1 MSLIAS
7 LGALEIGLIFGLVA
21 LGVFLSFRVINF
33 PDLTVDGSFPLG
45 GAVAA
50 TLIVAGWNPFAAT
63 GVAFAAGALAGA
75 LTAWLNVRLRIMQL
89 LASILVMIALY
100 SINLR
105 VMGKPNVALIS
116 EPTVFSLVAIDGVPE
131 YWLKPLALAVI
142 VIAAKLL
149 LDAFFASEAGL
160 AMRATGGNPRMA
172 RAQGISTDRQTLAGL
187 ALSNAL
193 VALAGALFAQSQGGA
208 DISMGVGTIVI
219 GLAAVIIGETLLPAR
234 SLVVTTLACILGAV
248 LYRFFIASALNTEF
262 LGLKAQ
268 DLNLV
273 TAVLVALALLVPTYK
288 RKLAG
293 LLPAKRASLV
303 PATPATKE
311 AR

>member
-50 TLIVAGWNPFAAT
+50 ALIVAGWNPFAAT
-63 GVAFAAGALAGA
+63 AVAIAAGALAGA
-75 LTAWLNVRLRIMQL
+75 LTAWLNVHLRIMQL

-100 SINLR
+100 SVNLR
-105 VMGKPNVALIS
+105 VMGKPNVALID
-116 EPTVFSLVAIDGVPE
+116 EPTVFSLVTIDGLPE
-131 YWLKPLALAVI
+131 YWLKPLALLVI
-142 VIAAKLL
+142 VVAAKLL
-149 LDAFFASEAGL
+149 LDLFFASEAGL

-193 VALAGALFAQSQGGA
+193 VALAGALFVQTQGGA

-234 SLVVTTLACILGAV
+234 SLVLTTLACILGAV
-248 LYRFFIASALNTEF
+248 LYRFFIAAALNTDF

-273 TAVLVALALLVPTYK
+273 TAVLVALALLVPGYK

-293 LLPAKRASLV
+293 LMPRR
-303 PATPATKE
+303 TPLSTPIHKE